1 MNSFNQPK
9 ENQNMTTMY
18 SNHSTTELCDEIASL
33 KTMINQVGEL
43 NPKFVDIDPIIA
55 NIADLANQLHEEMDS
70 RLVA

>member
-43 NPKFVDIDPIIA
+43 DPIIA